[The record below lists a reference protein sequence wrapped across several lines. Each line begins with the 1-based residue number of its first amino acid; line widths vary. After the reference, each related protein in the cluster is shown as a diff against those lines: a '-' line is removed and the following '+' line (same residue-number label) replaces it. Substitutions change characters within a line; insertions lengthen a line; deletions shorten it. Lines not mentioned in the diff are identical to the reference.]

1 MCCAFCCIS
10 PLTCSAMMVSKS
22 RGSPLRPACC
32 GAALLGPC
40 ALPKAVLPVCSDNN
54 LIAFNRKLQ
63 GYNYDLTSWRRAQQK
78 RGSKELQEGFQASCA
93 VLMSMLLGDMLQ
105 KRHATQA
112 VPAAL
117 CLSRLLEVGLGGML
131 QRLGRK
137 WADCDSDSLPFP
149 LPESA
154 STECSRRS
162 SLLLLIL
169 PLCPAG
175 GLHGMHAP

>member
-1 MCCAFCCIS
+1 M
-10 PLTCSAMMVSKS
+10 
-22 RGSPLRPACC
+22 
-32 GAALLGPC
+32 
-40 ALPKAVLPVCSDNN
+40 LPVCSDNN

-78 RGSKELQEGFQASCA
+78 RGSKELQEGFQASYA
-93 VLMSMLLGDMLQ
+93 VLMSMVLGDMLQ

-117 CLSRLLEVGLGGML
+117 CLSRLFEVGLAGMLWHAVACCGML
-131 QRLGRK
+131 QRVGRK
-137 WADCDSDSLPFP
+137 WADCDSGSLPFP
-149 LPESA
+149 LMESA

-169 PLCPAG
+169 PLSPAG